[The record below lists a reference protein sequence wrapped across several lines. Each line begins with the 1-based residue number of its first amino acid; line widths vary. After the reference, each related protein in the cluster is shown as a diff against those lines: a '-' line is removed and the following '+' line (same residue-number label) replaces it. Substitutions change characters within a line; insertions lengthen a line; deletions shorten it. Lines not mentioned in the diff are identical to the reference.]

1 MVEIS
6 VSRGHP
12 LCRVQDL
19 AMWSRLPLRLMVF
32 GRLFGVL
39 GMIFRVKTVGFRIA
53 YPYNG

>member
-19 AMWSRLPLRLMVF
+19 AMWSRLSLRLMVF